1 MSGCILLDGP
11 PLRLERAV
19 EVLRAIAPLVFG
31 CPLALQEVERE
42 LLRDGNGGSACWR
55 ALWRDGEFELAAIV
69 ENGPGNPRDGYGYVA
84 SAKLMGP
91 YRGKTWWRAEF
102 YGSGYEPELQPRL
115 RLGLLGL
122 APSDDEAIRA
132 RVLALLPGYRDV
144 TLEDRH
150 AVHDLLSDFEHHG
163 HEAWVRDFLAQP
175 LLPSTPWASAAL
187 CERKIALR
195 GVDHETAR
203 TWLTLTPA
211 ASRGW
216 QALADNGGDGATTAE
231 EARLLAALTHP
242 FSLRA
247 LEDAGESAP
256 IPGAALAG
264 AMAHVF
270 QDPRWR
276 WIDAA
281 DRDAY
286 EAGIAAWVPAPSRR
300 VSLERPAGQPI
311 DKVIVDLF
319 QRAGFASAPAV
330 TFGPAITGA
339 PLAAPGSLSSAC
351 GIGTGH
357 SVRRA
362 AIELMTPVHRSHVV
376 AVCHT
381 NCEDR
386 LSTFALAWRCMQQ
399 QIVLRTSLTGEP
411 PTASRTPIELDVID
425 TGDGEWGE
433 DIVARLVAAR

>member
-1 MSGCILLDGP
+1 
-11 PLRLERAV
+11 
-19 EVLRAIAPLVFG
+19 
-31 CPLALQEVERE
+31 
-42 LLRDGNGGSACWR
+42 
-55 ALWRDGEFELAAIV
+55 
-69 ENGPGNPRDGYGYVA
+69 
-84 SAKLMGP
+84 
-91 YRGKTWWRAEF
+91 
-102 YGSGYEPELQPRL
+102 
-115 RLGLLGL
+115 
-122 APSDDEAIRA
+122 
-132 RVLALLPGYRDV
+132 
-144 TLEDRH
+144 
-150 AVHDLLSDFEHHG
+150 
-163 HEAWVRDFLAQP
+163 
-175 LLPSTPWASAAL
+175 
-187 CERKIALR
+187 
-195 GVDHETAR
+195 
-203 TWLTLTPA
+203 
-211 ASRGW
+211 
-216 QALADNGGDGATTAE
+216 
-231 EARLLAALTHP
+231 
-242 FSLRA
+242 
-247 LEDAGESAP
+247 
-256 IPGAALAG
+256 
-264 AMAHVF
+264 
-270 QDPRWR
+270 
-276 WIDAA
+276 
-281 DRDAY
+281 
-286 EAGIAAWVPAPSRR
+286 
-300 VSLERPAGQPI
+300 LERPAGQPI